1 MVEDLTG
8 PTSGLRVRTGCDL
21 VRVADVDHARRR
33 YGRRYLQRVFTE
45 REQSDSAGPDAARR
59 LAARFAA
66 KEAVVKALRAGDVM
80 GPWTE
85 IEIARDPVGGTRV
98 VFHGGMK
105 DTPAARAVTSI
116 DVSVAHEGHLAMATA
131 VALIEP
137 DVTPGPHA
145 TGAMRQEHTQMSTD
159 VTARIRA
166 ILAETGGIPSAA
178 DIGEGDNLY
187 DAGLTS
193 HASVNVMLALEDEF
207 DIEFP
212 DELLRKS
219 TFSTIDNIA
228 AALEEIG

>member
-1 MVEDLTG
+1 MQ
-8 PTSGLRVRTGCDL
+8 
-21 VRVADVDHARRR
+21 VADVEGARRR
-33 YGRRYLQRVFTE
+33 YGARYLRRVFTDA
-45 REQSDSAGPDAARR
+45 EQAESAGPDASRR

-66 KEAVVKALRAGDVM
+66 KEAVVKALRVGDVM

-85 IEIARDPVGGTRV
+85 IEIVRHPAGGTRV
-98 VFHGGMK
+98 RFNGRMK
-105 DTPAARAVTSI
+105 DTPAARSVTSI
-116 DVSVAHEGHLAMATA
+116 DISVAHEGHLAMATA
-131 VALIEP
+131 VALIVPEA
-137 DVTPGPHA
+137 TPGPQVPGA
-145 TGAMRQEHTQMSTD
+145 TRQEHTEMSTD
-159 VTARIRA
+159 VTTRIRA
-166 ILAETGGIPSAA
+166 ILGETGGIPAAA

-219 TFSTIDNIA
+219 TFSTIDNIV